1 MGYSHGKKW
10 TEEEIIIKIKEMVE
24 NLGMDTM
31 PTHSELNNYF
41 GSSSLSGAI
50 SKRGGSARFAKIL
63 GLEIKNCE
71 TKFGEKLEDYCVLQI
86 QEKLKLQCEKTN
98 SRFPYDILVNRAVK
112 VDVKASR
119 LFENYGKSKYYTFN
133 LEKKEQTCDVFVFY
147 CINEKNEIEKT
158 LIIPAYILSGKKQ
171 FSLGFKSMYDKYENK
186 WEYIKHYYDFIIKC
200 I

>member
-24 NLGMDTM
+24 NLEMDTM

-71 TKFGEKLEDYCVLQI
+71 TKFGEKLEDYCALQI

-98 SRFPYDILVNRAVK
+98 SRFPYDILVDRAVK
-112 VDVKASR
+112 IDVKASR

-158 LIIPAYILSGKKQ
+158 LIIPAYVLSGKKQ
-171 FSLGFKSMYDKYENK
+171 FSLGLKSMYDKYENK
-186 WEYIKHYYDFIIKC
+186 WEYIKHYYDFIINC
-200 I
+200 F